1 MEKDYILTQEG
12 KAKLEEELHYLET
25 EKRAEIGE
33 RIRVAREFGDI
44 SENSEYDDAKNEQA
58 MMEGRIA
65 EITRILGEA
74 TVVDAPTKSSK
85 VPAFSRRGSRLSR
98 AWTTSS
104 PAPVTDLT
112 VRPQYPPMLRAFFEA
127 GGSNLCSVKI
137 AVIKSQIPLNSAL
150 PAVIPLAQRHPPVQ

>member
-1 MEKDYILTQEG
+1 MVNKPQDFLTLTGAARRARSEGYDITHHSLRNLVAAGYISHVPNGSRIYIFTRIWYIL
-12 KAKLEEELHYLET
+12 
-25 EKRAEIGE
+25 
-33 RIRVAREFGDI
+33 
-44 SENSEYDDAKNEQA
+44 
-58 MMEGRIA
+58 
-65 EITRILGEA
+65 
-74 TVVDAPTKSSK
+74 
-85 VPAFSRRGSRLSR
+85 SRRGSRLNR
-98 AWTTSS
+98 AWITSS